1 MADLKRRMYE
11 DRALRDAAK
20 ALVEADVAHLR
31 NGLQSKSI
39 GERVLGNI
47 GEGAKDVF
55 ESAADVADNHKGAL
69 AALIGAIM
77 LWFARNPILSLFL
90 DDEEGSETP
99 KQ

>member
-1 MADLKRRMYE
+1 MADLKRRMHE

-77 LWFARNPILSLFL
+77 LWFARNPILSLFF
-90 DDEEGSETP
+90 DDEEESETP
-99 KQ
+99 EQ